1 MFESAEY
8 ESQKNLGKPAV
19 VPLTC
24 ARDYIQPLVA
34 SRATPRRK
42 EFQLILEPLMP
53 TTPPFEKK
61 RQRLKIAPSKTLVNI
76 HFGRFFR
83 HQSSQI
89 TPKPNGITL

>member
-8 ESQKNLGKPAV
+8 EPQKNLGKPAV

-53 TTPPFEKK
+53 TTPPLKSKK
-61 RQRLKIAPSKTLVNI
+61 QKASISTAATEIA
-76 HFGRFFR
+76 
-83 HQSSQI
+83 
-89 TPKPNGITL
+89 